1 MKWLAV
7 VLMMVLA
14 HRSGAQE
21 QRANF
26 WAVDRHVQN
35 VPFAT
40 PDSLAQQL
48 TAPFTTDLQKVRAI
62 FKWITDNIAYNVAVY
77 QRPVRSRAFKTTAT
91 EVYDSIVESKGLDER
106 VAYSV
111 LRNKVALCNGYARLF
126 KTLCD
131 YAGIQSE
138 IVTGY
143 ARTNMGSRKFKSN
156 HTWNAVYIDSAWH
169 LLDATWASGFITY
182 GHDEFVQQFNEQYFL
197 ASPEQMIRSHYP
209 EDPRWTLL
217 TEPPTQAEYK
227 QAPFKPTAFIKYTIK
242 AYQPNSGI
250 VEAAVGDTLVF
261 VLQSSDVAKDRTI
274 AAENNYDSLTMS
286 AGSPW
291 AFLQPA
297 ENKISTTT
305 TYTYVVNSTTVGWLN
320 LLYNNDV
327 VLRYRLNV
335 KGRKE
340 DESVSLR

>member
-1 MKWLAV
+1 MKWLVV
-7 VLMMVLA
+7 VLMMV
-14 HRSGAQE
+14 AQISFAQV
-21 QRANF
+21 QRVSFAD
-26 WAVDRHVQN
+26 VDRHVQN
-35 VPFAT
+35 VPFAA
-40 PDSLAQQL
+40 PDSLAYSL
-48 TAPFTTDLQKVRAI
+48 TASFTTDLQKVRAI
-62 FKWITDNIAYNVAVY
+62 FRWITDNIGYNVAVY
-77 QRPVRSRAFKTTAT
+77 GRTIRTRGFKPAT
-91 EVYDSIVESKGLDER
+91 SQVYDSIVESKGLNER

-131 YAGIQSE
+131 YAGIPSE

-143 ARTNMGSRKFKSN
+143 ARSNIGSRKFKSN

-169 LLDATWASGFITY
+169 LLDATWASGFISY
-182 GHDEFVQQFNEQYFL
+182 GHDEFVRQFNDQYFL
-197 ASPEQMIRSHYP
+197 VPPQQMIRSHYP

-217 TEPPTQAEYK
+217 TDPPTLAEYR

-242 AYQPNSGI
+242 AYQPSSGI
-250 VEAAVGDTLVF
+250 VEAALGDTLVF

-274 AAENNYDSLTMS
+274 AAENDYDSLTMS

-305 TYTYVVNSTTVGWLN
+305 TYTYVVNTPHVGWLN
-320 LLYNNDV
+320 LMYNNDV

-340 DESVSLR
+340 DDSIGFR

>member
-7 VLMMVLA
+7 VVMMVLA
-14 HRSGAQE
+14 LGSHAQE

-26 WAVDRHVQN
+26 WVVDRHVQN
-35 VPFAT
+35 IPFAT
-40 PDSLAQQL
+40 PDTLAYKL

-77 QRPVRSRAFKTTAT
+77 QRPARTRAFKNVTTEA
-91 EVYDSIVESKGLDER
+91 YDSIVESKGLDER

-143 ARTNMGSRKFKSN
+143 ARSNMGSRKFKSN

-182 GHDEFVQQFNEQYFL
+182 GHDEFVRQFNEQYFL
-197 ASPEQMIRSHYP
+197 APPEQLIRSHYP

-217 TEPPTQAEYK
+217 SDPPTLAEYR

-242 AYQPNSGI
+242 AYQPSTGI
-250 VEAAVGDTLVF
+250 VEAAVGDTLLF

-274 AAENNYDSLTMS
+274 APENYFDSLTMG
-286 AGSPW
+286 ANGPW

-297 ENKISTTT
+297 ENKISATT
-305 TYTYVVNSTTVGWLN
+305 TYTYVVNSTAVGWLN

-327 VLRYRLNV
+327 VLRYRLHL
-335 KGRKE
+335 KDRKE
-340 DESVSLR
+340 DKILGMR